1 MDAGK
6 LNRFM
11 KICAYEDGQWAEKR
25 SIYAAYKHSDRAIYS
40 KYAQAVDGAVVTIR
54 RINIDRH
61 MAISYCGSHYLIT
74 DIDDTERGL
83 LTLQLARVRLRLI
96 GVKRMT
102 ATMDALNRPIDTE
115 SEPYAPFQA
124 VISDAYERWQRER
137 PNFELSG
144 GRILTTPK
152 CIELLAGDIVFCQD
166 CKYAVRA
173 SRTENEFIN
182 DYEIERLDDA

>member
-11 KICAYEDGQWAEKR
+11 KICAYEDGQWVEKR

-40 KYAQAVDGAVVTIR
+40 KYAQAVDGAAVTIR
-54 RINIDRH
+54 SINIDRR
-61 MAISYCGSHYLIT
+61 MAIRFCENHYLIT

-83 LTLQLARVRLRLI
+83 LTLQLARVQLRLI
-96 GVKRMT
+96 GVKRTT
-102 ATMDALNRPIDTE
+102 AAMDALNRPVDTE

-124 VISDAYERWQRER
+124 VISEAYERWQRER

-152 CIELLAGDIVFCQD
+152 SIELLAGDIVCCQND
-166 CKYAVRA
+166 KYAVRVA
-173 SRTENEFIN
+173 HTENEYIN
-182 DYEIERLDDA
+182 DYEMERLDDA

>member
-11 KICAYEDGQWAEKR
+11 KVCAYENGRWVEKR
-25 SIYAAYKHSDRAIYS
+25 SIYAAYTHSDRAIFS
-40 KYAQAVDGAVVTIR
+40 KYAQAIEGAVVTMR

-61 MAISYCGSHYLIT
+61 MAIRYCGNHYLIT
-74 DIDDTERGL
+74 DIDDTAPGL
-83 LTLQLARVRLRLI
+83 LTLQLARVLLRSI
-96 GVKRMT
+96 GVRRT
-102 ATMDALNRPIDTE
+102 TTTMDELNRPVDTE

-152 CIELLAGDIVFCQD
+152 CIELLAGDIVSCQD

-173 SRTENEFIN
+173 SHMESEFSN
-182 DYEIERLDDA
+182 DYEMERLDDA